1 MTTLY
6 KLRDGDLLIV
16 TGHLSK
22 QEVKDLIRQGY
33 RHREPQINRHGIPV
47 GSR

>member
-22 QEVKDLIRQGY
+22 QEVKDLTRQGY
-33 RHREPQINRHGIPV
+33 GLRNPLLNKNGIPV
-47 GSR
+47 R

>member
-6 KLRDGDLLIV
+6 KLRDGQTLII

-22 QEVKDLIRQGY
+22 QEIQEFKRQGY
-33 RHREPQINRHGIPV
+33 RHRDPQLNKHGIPV
-47 GSR
+47 R